1 MKMYSIET
9 VIQCFIY
16 IIIGTIA
23 GVSMGAIGIG
33 AGLITMPLL
42 IYSGLTIP
50 QAVAVA
56 MVMQLLPQSAPGVYN
71 YRKHILWK
79 PTIFVILGSILGI
92 WVGSTLTSKNYLS
105 ETFLYRFLAIFL
117 LFSSLFF
124 FIKHWNPV
132 QKMDVLE

>member
-1 MKMYSIET
+1 MFSINY
-9 VIQCFIY
+9 IIHCFIY
-16 IIIGTIA
+16 IVIGTLA

-71 YRKHILWK
+71 YWKHIRWE

-92 WVGSTLTSKNYLS
+92 WIGSTLTSKKYLS
-105 ETFLYRFLAIFL
+105 ERFLYRFLSIFL
-117 LFSSLFF
+117 LLSSFYF
-124 FIKHWNPV
+124 FIKHWNHHPTKV
-132 QKMDVLE
+132 DIIE